1 MSFWLPSYREF
12 KDFVGQ
18 LTAAAAGIEVS
29 VRHAIALANRSS
41 ESDPWSTLA
50 KEVHIRLDGMTSR
63 EIAGAAST
71 LQLVAAYSGFDAFLR
86 GVRADWQRLHQ
97 SEWRHIDGD
106 APFEEIRRNAAPV
119 DQRLEPE
126 ATAIDYFRRCRNWIV
141 HPAESTKES
150 ASAFFKEHEATLKQ
164 VREMWRRVGQME
176 APSAPTDLSFQDVKL
191 LARISLHVAELISVA
206 CDPGDEMLRR
216 LVPISNWSRLAHDPD
231 GQRRAVGGYLQTMF
245 GIDRVRAERIARA
258 MVEAD

>member
-12 KDFVGQ
+12 KMFVGQ

-29 VRHAIALANRSS
+29 VRHVVALADTSS
-41 ESDPWSTLA
+41 EPDPWSTIA
-50 KEVHIRLDGMTSR
+50 NQVGIRLDGMTSG
-63 EIAGAAST
+63 EIAAAASR

-86 GVRADWQRLHQ
+86 GVRADWQRLHE

-106 APFEEIRRNAAPV
+106 APFEEIRRNVARIG
-119 DQRLEPE
+119 QTLEPE

-150 ASAFFKEHEATLKQ
+150 ASAFFKEQEDNLRQ
-164 VREMWRRVGQME
+164 VRANWRRVGQME
-176 APSAPTDLSFQDVKL
+176 APNAPTDLSFHDVKL

-206 CDPGDEMLRR
+206 CDPGDEMLRC
-216 LVPISNWSRLAHDPD
+216 LVPISNWSRLAHDAE

-245 GIDRVRAERIARA
+245 GIDRVRAEKIARA